1 MQISVFKKVFILSL
15 LISVFLGISINNE
28 TKVFAATPSIGTS
41 YSLLSNVPAPV
52 NSRLGNPS
60 KTSTTNTSYQEKK
73 VSNNITW
80 SHDTNYDDYATEV
93 VVIYKF
99 PIRVNMPIERYFES
113 YRYLGS
119 GVNYSYEVTHTVG
132 ETFTYETSATLSLSL
147 SYENSTTLEV
157 GGLDFGSVGGTVTT
171 SVESTVSSTI
181 SYAHVKTY
189 SYTVTE
195 HFGVIPSRSSYY
207 MFETRGIFYA
217 YVVQVFSINYDSTKT
232 HHGLPWVLGYDTWEY
247 TVSDYTLTNQY
258 VIYSYI
264 NNTASTGL
272 YSYRWSGYTYEYND
286 AKYTGITYY

>member
-1 MQISVFKKVFILSL
+1 MQISVFKKVFMFSL

-41 YSLLSNVPAPV
+41 YSSLSNVPAPV

-60 KTSTTNTSYQEKK
+60 TTATKYTSYQEKK
-73 VSNNITW
+73 VSNNIGWT
-80 SHDTNYDDYATEV
+80 HDTNWDDYATEV

-99 PIRVNMPIERYFES
+99 PVRVNMTIERYLES
-113 YRYLGS
+113 YRFLGS
-119 GVNYSYEVTHTVG
+119 GVSYSYEVTHTVG
-132 ETFTYETSATLSLSL
+132 ETFTYETSATVSLSL

-157 GGLDFGSVGGTVTT
+157 GVLDFGNVGDTVTT

-181 SYAHVKTY
+181 SYSHIKTY
-189 SYTVTE
+189 TSTVTE
-195 HFGVIPSRSSYY
+195 HYSVTPSSSSYY

-247 TVSDYTLTNQY
+247 TISDYTLTNQY
-258 VIYSYI
+258 VLYSYI
-264 NNTASTGL
+264 SNTATTGL
-272 YSYRWSGYTYEYND
+272 YKYYWNGYAYAYND